1 MKRIISLLLVA
12 ILVLGSTTLSFAE
25 TNEPST
31 WAADSIN
38 EMKAYGEFRT
48 EAFEGYQSNITR
60 EQFIYI
66 AVRVFELLD
75 GKEIVVDKSIAF
87 NDTEDTYA
95 LKGATVK
102 ISSGTG
108 NGNFSPDSL
117 LTREQLAV
125 LMVNTLKLADKEL
138 KASDDYVFTDDSTF
152 SSWAKEG
159 IYLAKMNGLIGGVGN
174 DKFDAKGNA
183 TVEQALIIA
192 NKMLIN
198 NGFEAEDTTTMT
210 DVELSTEDETA
221 DAGLGDEF
229 WSGVTKNDETT
240 AILEGLPEGTEY
252 NTEGGVIVVG
262 TTHYLSQ
269 GYLDIYPNSIDTV
282 QFRITG
288 WTQSGVQESTE
299 KFLTLW
305 FGNDGQEIFDEF
317 SKAMGGTDIEAMH
330 MNWVVLDGGTEYTT
344 TGEGQG
350 VSIFVKK

>member
-210 DVELSTEDETA
+210 DVELNTEDETA
-221 DAGLGDEF
+221 DTGLGNEF
-229 WSGVTKNDETT
+229 WSNVTKNDETM
-240 AILEGLPEGTEY
+240 AILEGLPEDAEWH
-252 NTEGGVIVVG
+252 NEGAIIVVG
-262 TTHYLSQ
+262 TTSYLGK
-269 GYLDIYPNSIDTV
+269 GYLDIYPNSDTV
-282 QFRITG
+282 KFQITG
-288 WTQSGVQESTE
+288 WTQPGVQEATE

-305 FGNDGQEIFDEF
+305 FGNDGQEIFDRF
-317 SKAMGGTDIEAMH
+317 AGAMSGTDTRLDE
-330 MNWVVLDGGTEYTT
+330 WVVLDGGTEYMLS
-344 TGEGQG
+344 GEGVG
-350 VSIFVKK
+350 VWIYVNK